1 LGFYF
6 YYKKGRNEMKE
17 MTEIT
22 IPETTITPEQYAHNA
37 RQLVMSIIYR
47 ATSEYCGS
55 NSESHRKAILKDL
68 RSRYMNEISDGMSVI
83 VAEQLELHPEEIA
96 ERLRRHHED
105 DSEVV

>member
-1 LGFYF
+1 
-6 YYKKGRNEMKE
+6 MKE

-22 IPETTITPEQYAHNA
+22 IPETTITDEQYAHNA
-37 RQLVMSIIYR
+37 RQLVMSVIYR
-47 ATSEYCGS
+47 AASEYCSS

-68 RSRYMNEISDGMSVI
+68 RSRHMDEISDGMSVI

-96 ERLRRHHED
+96 ERFRRHHED